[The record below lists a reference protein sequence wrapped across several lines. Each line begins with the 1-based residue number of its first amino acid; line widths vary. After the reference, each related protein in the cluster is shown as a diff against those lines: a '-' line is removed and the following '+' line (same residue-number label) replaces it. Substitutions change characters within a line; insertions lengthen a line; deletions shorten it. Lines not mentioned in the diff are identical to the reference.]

1 MGLYLYLD
9 VLVTMKCFILFSS
22 ELQFNLS
29 MGIIGAA
36 YLSLTITYAVG
47 TVIVGPITDKLV

>member
-1 MGLYLYLD
+1 MYLYLD

-29 MGIIGAA
+29 VGIIGVA
-36 YLSLTITYAVG
+36 YLASTISYAVG